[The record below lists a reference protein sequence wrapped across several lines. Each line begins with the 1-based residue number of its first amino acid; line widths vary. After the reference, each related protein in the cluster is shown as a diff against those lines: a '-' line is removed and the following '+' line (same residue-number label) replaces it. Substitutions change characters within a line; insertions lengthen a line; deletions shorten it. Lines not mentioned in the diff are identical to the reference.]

1 MVEAMVSAPL
11 VAISNAVVAL
21 VAWGEGASLW
31 KVVVDACHAGTC
43 NSKSR
48 CDSRWF

>member
-1 MVEAMVSAPL
+1 MVEAMVNAPL

-21 VAWGEGASLW
+21 VAGEASLW

-48 CDSRWF
+48 RDSRWF